1 MNTEETLQMLRRAAS
16 QLESQRGDLE
26 ATRKALES
34 SGKKTDLALSRMQS
48 ACKESSSAVLRMKS
62 ASPTRSHE
70 KTPDQGFAAPQPVQI
85 DQKPWKVGYWL
96 NSHNKLWVYNHQGNC
111 SWKLLDVQLCEII
124 LEAFHHPDIWCLPY
138 WAIKIPLT
146 LY

>member
-16 QLESQRGDLE
+16 QLES
-26 ATRKALES
+26 A
-34 SGKKTDLALSRMQS
+34 GKKTDLALSRMQS
-48 ACKESSSAVLRMKS
+48 AVSRMKS
-62 ASPTRSHE
+62 ASSARSHE
-70 KTPDQGFAAPQPVQI
+70 NAPDQGFAAPQPVQI

-111 SWKLLDVQLCEII
+111 SWKLLDVELCEKI

-138 WAIKIPLT
+138 WAIKIPPT